1 MGEGGHVDME
11 KNEGT
16 EDRGARSETTVPVLR
31 KEPSFSRWCGEV
43 GANISAELNNRPKHG
58 LEDGDFELPSLVD
71 GCENG
76 VSDSDRINS
85 VEIDHLDKRSN
96 SFRQRSIHLNG
107 CLTGDDSISAGNSG
121 SPRNNDD
128 VAGNGKKFSP
138 FYVENDSN
146 NRSGSP
152 RLWVTPPRERSFSDF
167 KGENEDL
174 KGTSETNISAA
185 TVIRTLLLVLV
196 WYTFST
202 CLTLY
207 NKTLLGDHL
216 GKFPA
221 PFLMNTVH
229 FALQALLSKAIL
241 WFWSERFE
249 NSGIMS
255 WRDYFIRVV
264 PTALGTALDI
274 NLSNASLVFISVT
287 FATMCKSAAP
297 VFLLLFAFAFKLE
310 SPSLKLFGIIFVIST
325 GVLLTVAKETEFEF
339 WGFLFVMLAAVM
351 SGFRWSMT
359 QILLQ
364 RETCGLKNP
373 ITLMSYVTPV
383 MTLVTALLSLIF
395 DPWTHFKQNY
405 YFNGS
410 WHVIRSCLLM
420 LFGGGLAFF
429 MVLTEYILVSA
440 TSAVTVTIAGVVKE
454 AVTIVVAVFY
464 FHDEFTLLKGFGL
477 LTIMVGVSLFNWYK
491 YQKLQKGQLGHA
503 QYFESSNTNASVK
516 YVILDNMDEEA

>member
-325 GVLLTVAKETEFEF
+325 GVLLT
-339 WGFLFVMLAAVM
+339 
-351 SGFRWSMT
+351 
-359 QILLQ
+359 
-364 RETCGLKNP
+364 GLKNP

-491 YQKLQKGQLGHA
+491 HQFAVSFLQW
-503 QYFESSNTNASVK
+503 SSQTMGGPLRNTQSQPGTV
-516 YVILDNMDEEA
+516 YLHSIYIILDHHMISG